1 MSESKDHDEWNPR
14 FIENTCDEP
23 EVALQPLED
32 YQELELVSLE
42 EAIEPIKSLFR
53 NLPRDVWIAK
63 NASKEPANGLSSDE
77 SAAIHLYTMEIKTRS
92 LYSILNEMLRD
103 RDRQKLKPWFP
114 YLKLFMT
121 ALFKIQSCSAKVIYR
136 GVKADLHLKF
146 HDGERYIWWAFSSC
160 TLSLKVL
167 QRKMYLGDSGP
178 RTLFNI
184 ECLNGKPIKAHSHY
198 KTEDEIL
205 LLPGFYFEVVSKV
218 NAGNGL
224 YIIHVREI
232 TPPHVLLEPPFS
244 NDLSTAVHQINI
256 ESAIPNIPID
266 TRWSQNGEIVAGGN
280 GKGNATNQLWGPHG
294 LFVDDD
300 QTMIITDYWNH
311 RIVQWKMGDKNG
323 QVVAGGKGKDNRLDQ
338 LSLPTDVL
346 IDKETDSFIICD
358 YGNRRVVRWSRRSST
373 NQGEILIDNIKCFG
387 LFMDD
392 QRYIYVSDTEKHEI
406 RQYQIGDKNG
416 IIVAGGNG
424 KGAGLNQLKF
434 PTYIFVDQQQNVYVS
449 DNENHRVMK
458 WNKGAK
464 EGIFVAGGQ
473 GEGDALTQLYFPMG
487 LFVDTLGTIYVA
499 DSGNHRIMRWTKKA
513 KQGTI
518 IVGGNGEGA
527 GTNQFNYLASFFFD
541 RQGNFYVADNQ
552 NHRVQFFSI
561 Q

>member
-1 MSESKDHDEWNPR
+1 
-14 FIENTCDEP
+14 
-23 EVALQPLED
+23 
-32 YQELELVSLE
+32 
-42 EAIEPIKSLFR
+42 
-53 NLPRDVWIAK
+53 
-63 NASKEPANGLSSDE
+63 
-77 SAAIHLYTMEIKTRS
+77 
-92 LYSILNEMLRD
+92 
-103 RDRQKLKPWFP
+103 
-114 YLKLFMT
+114 
-121 ALFKIQSCSAKVIYR
+121 
-136 GVKADLHLKF
+136 
-146 HDGERYIWWAFSSC
+146 
-160 TLSLKVL
+160 
-167 QRKMYLGDSGP
+167 
-178 RTLFNI
+178 
-184 ECLNGKPIKAHSHY
+184 
-198 KTEDEIL
+198 
-205 LLPGFYFEVVSKV
+205 
-218 NAGNGL
+218 
-224 YIIHVREI
+224 
-232 TPPHVLLEPPFS
+232 
-244 NDLSTAVHQINI
+244 
-256 ESAIPNIPID
+256 
-266 TRWSQNGEIVAGGN
+266 
-280 GKGNATNQLWGPHG
+280 
-294 LFVDDD
+294 
-300 QTMIITDYWNH
+300 MIITDYWNH

-541 RQGNFYVADNQ
+541 QQGNFYVADNQ